1 MNNLVVTKIRSAL
14 CAAVLTLLMIG
25 ATQAIEM
32 SPSIQT
38 YLETATV
45 TEFGYPSGTEQQRTE
60 FTNWLTANWSAVL
73 AEIDTV
79 APDER
84 RQRVIVAGAEFLSG
98 TNYVSFLSGLLDKY
112 EVGKV
117 KKAVAIDALSPGGK
131 KYGFLAF
138 NYQHPT
144 VQTLC
149 NRAKTLFPSDAE
161 LQSLMDDILS
171 GEQGK
176 QAGAALAMENRPEP
190 EILPPPQ

>member
-1 MNNLVVTKIRSAL
+1 MVGKTSA
-14 CAAVLTLLMIG
+14 ID
-25 ATQAIEM
+25 M

-38 YLETATV
+38 YLETASV
-45 TEFGYPSGTEQQRTE
+45 TEFGYPSGTEQQQTE
-60 FTNWLTANWSAVL
+60 FTDWLTANWSAAL
-73 AEIDTV
+73 AEIDAV

-84 RQRVIVAGAEFLSG
+84 RQRVITAGAESLPG
-98 TNYVSFLSGLLDKY
+98 TDYVSFLSGLLDKY
-112 EVGKV
+112 EAGKV
-117 KKAVAIDALSPGGK
+117 KKAVAIAALSPGGK

-138 NYQHPT
+138 NYQHPS
-144 VQTLC
+144 VQSLC